1 MNNLNMLLPCLRE
14 KMPGREIDNV
24 NVTIGVDGG
33 SVTAT
38 LSLDV
43 EAGGYGAVLVTSS
56 GVDQDLQVQ

>member
-1 MNNLNMLLPCLRE
+1 MNGMNMLLSGFRE